1 MRIILILMIGCN
13 FVTAQQELNLLGT
26 WSDSTLVASN
36 AHNNTYNEIWGLV
49 VDNREYAVIG
59 STFGTHFIDVT
70 NPYAPVEVQRIPGKA
85 QGTGIIHRDY
95 HDHQGYLYAVCDEGR
110 SSLQIMDITGLPD
123 TIIMVY
129 DSDALISRSHNI
141 FIDTAQDMLYT
152 MATTGSQIGGGAIG
166 LIDISD
172 PLNPDFLQYFNQFGD
187 IRAGHVHDGFIK
199 DDQAFLNCGN
209 DGFAIVDFSDR
220 ESPSTLAT
228 LKPNEYPAAG
238 YNHSGWTTEDGAYYY
253 MADENHG
260 FDMKTVNVANLNAI
274 EVVGTFNADSDQNGS
289 IPHNPVVSCDYLYI
303 AYYYDGLQIYDIT
316 DPSDPVRSHYYPT
329 SQIINDGRYKGAWG
343 VYPFLPSGNIL
354 VSDMQNGLFIIE
366 AVDPN
371 CFASRNGGT
380 TSISNHN
387 DSEISVYPNPAFD
400 KIEINYSGKQ
410 NIADIYS
417 SEGKLLSTHT
427 LRNGNLIL
435 DVSMLNKGMYLVRI
449 GENFETIIKH

>member
-1 MRIILILMIGCN
+1 M
-13 FVTAQQELNLLGT
+13 
-26 WSDSTLVASN
+26 VASN
-36 AHNNTYNEIWGLV
+36 AHDNTYNEIWGLV
-49 VDNREYAVIG
+49 VNQREYAIIG

-70 NPYAPVEVQRIPGKA
+70 DPYTPVEIHRIPGKA

-95 HDHQGYLYAVCDEGR
+95 HDHNGFLYAVCDEGR

-123 TIIMVY
+123 TVRLVY
-129 DSDALISRSHNI
+129 DSDELISRSHNI

-152 MATTGSQIGGGAIG
+152 MATTGREIGGGAIG

-172 PLNPDFLQYFNQFGD
+172 PVDPQFLNYFNQFGD

-199 DDQAFLNCGN
+199 DNQAFLNCGY
-209 DGFAIVDFSDR
+209 DGFAIVDFTDR

-228 LKPNEYPAAG
+228 LKPNEYPSAG
-238 YNHSGWTTEDGAYYY
+238 YNHSGWSTEDGTYYY

-260 FDMKTVNVANLNAI
+260 YDMKTVSVENLNAI
-274 EVVGTFNADSDQNGS
+274 EVVGTFNADSDHSGS
-289 IPHNPVVSCDYLYI
+289 IPHNPIVSCDFLYI
-303 AYYYDGLQIYDIT
+303 AYYYDGLQVYDIT
-316 DPSDPVRSHYYPT
+316 DPTDPVRSFYFPT
-329 SQIINDGRYKGAWG
+329 SQITNDGRYKGAWG

-380 TSISNHN
+380 TRATNLDDVKLSIF
-387 DSEISVYPNPAFD
+387 PNPVVD
-400 KIEINYSGKQ
+400 KVEIKYSGDA
-410 NIADIYS
+410 NDVEVYS
-417 SEGKLLSTHT
+417 TEGKLLSKHG
-427 LRNGNLIL
+427 LRNGNFVL

-449 GENFETIIKH
+449 GEKFKTIIKH